1 MSLVKRVCQN
11 RHILFFFWANVNEQ
25 MPNAKTFYSAVGIAN
40 SLIFLSAELKNSAE
54 LIFDFH
60 QLI

>member
-40 SLIFLSAELKNSAE
+40 SLIFSQPNLKIRQN
-54 LIFDFH
+54 LLYGRTYF
-60 QLI
+60 